1 MTSATPVVMM
11 RTDIT
16 PSPEKRVLIV
26 EHDEATTDTY
36 ARMLRLDGYQ
46 VRIALTAEAGLR
58 DVETIR
64 PDAILVDLRMPDIDG
79 LEFLRRLRD
88 RDETRHTP
96 VAIVTG
102 DYFFDDAIS
111 GPLRALGARV
121 CFKPIWL
128 DDLGTIVRDLLNID
142 APS

>member
-1 MTSATPVVMM
+1 MM

-36 ARMLRLDGYQ
+36 ARMLRLEGYQ
-46 VRIALTAEAGLR
+46 VGIALTAEAGLR

-64 PDAILVDLRMPDIDG
+64 PDAILVDLRMPNIDG

-88 RDETRHTP
+88 RDDTRHTP

-102 DYFFDDAIS
+102 DYFFDDTIV
-111 GPLRALGARV
+111 GQLRALDARV